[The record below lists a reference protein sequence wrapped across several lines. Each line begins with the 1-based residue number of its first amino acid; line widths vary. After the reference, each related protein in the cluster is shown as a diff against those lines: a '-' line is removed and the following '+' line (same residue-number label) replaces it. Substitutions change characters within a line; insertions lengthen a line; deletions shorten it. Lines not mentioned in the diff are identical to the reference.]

1 MSERYIAFDVETPNY
16 ANDSISAIGISVIE
30 NRCVTSDF
38 YTLVNPEAH
47 FDPFNIQL
55 TGITP
60 KMVAGKPT
68 FRELWEKIEPV
79 MNSGLLIAH
88 NAPFDMGVLAQCLND
103 YRIEWQPFT
112 YYACTCVMGRACYP
126 NLNNHKLNTLCE
138 YLQLDL
144 DHHNAVSDSHACA
157 ELLLDYIRHGLTP
170 ERFLR
175 RYDLAQRRTLRTP
188 PKAAPSETTRQ
199 LLELKELLGAVT
211 ADNELKEEEVLFLQN
226 WMVRNITLRGNFP
239 FDKIFETVDKA
250 LEDGILEKFELD
262 SMLQLFERITDP
274 VASACSCDCFD
285 ISGKTFCLTGEF
297 EYGDRSRVESAL
309 CQRGGIPVSSV
320 TKKTHCLV
328 VGNKGSEAWS
338 NGNYGTKVK
347 KAIEL
352 QEKGSPIRIV
362 KEQDICSLLSN

>member
-1 MSERYIAFDVETPNY
+1 M
-16 ANDSISAIGISVIE
+16 
-30 NRCVTSDF
+30 
-38 YTLVNPEAH
+38 
-47 FDPFNIQL
+47 
-55 TGITP
+55 
-60 KMVAGKPT
+60 
-68 FRELWEKIEPV
+68 
-79 MNSGLLIAH
+79 
-88 NAPFDMGVLAQCLND
+88 
-103 YRIEWQPFT
+103 
-112 YYACTCVMGRACYP
+112 
-126 NLNNHKLNTLCE
+126 
-138 YLQLDL
+138 
-144 DHHNAVSDSHACA
+144 
-157 ELLLDYIRHGLTP
+157 
-170 ERFLR
+170 
-175 RYDLAQRRTLRTP
+175 AQRRTLRTP